1 MQASGCFPD
10 ARMRSCSRGEEL
22 IPLRLCAFV
31 NGFAGHAMKRR
42 LGRALLAVA
51 LTSLVAYPLQAA
63 TLDAIR
69 GHMMVNRGAGY
80 EFARSSVEVAPGD
93 MIIPNAGG
101 NAQLVYADGCN
112 VLVEAG
118 SLITVR
124 QSSPCAGKDNA
135 GAFGL
140 TPSTLVIG
148 AVAIGGG
155 VGAAVLFGKGG
166 DKPASP

>member
-10 ARMRSCSRGEEL
+10 ARVRSCSRGEEL

-69 GHMMVNRGAGY
+69 GHVIFNRGAGY

-93 MIIPNAGG
+93 MIIANAGG
-101 NAQLVYADGCN
+101 NAQLVYADGCSAPARIMPEHL
-112 VLVEAG
+112 VLRPARS
-118 SLITVR
+118 SLVLWR
-124 QSSPCAGKDNA
+124 S
-135 GAFGL
+135 
-140 TPSTLVIG
+140 
-148 AVAIGGG
+148 
-155 VGAAVLFGKGG
+155 AAVSVPPFCSARVVISLQ
-166 DKPASP
+166 ALRECWHA